1 MPHTID
7 ISVYPTFDLT
17 KFKLKYHDKENMIC
31 YFESEQVFKFDG
43 VYGFLNNRSR
53 VTRIN
58 KSEST
63 LIETIISATID
74 AGYQGKLVWKTKL
87 TPRGVKVVS
96 EFEND
101 QDQELLRLFQDCQQ
115 IHLFPSPSGNYYAG
129 TNQTVLEPEVTFIHT
144 K

>member
-1 MPHTID
+1 MSQIIN
-7 ISVYPTFDLT
+7 ISTQPTFDLT
-17 KFKLKYHDKENMIC
+17 ELKLKYFDAENFIC
-31 YFESEQVFKFDG
+31 YFESEQIFKFDS

-63 LIETIISATID
+63 LIEQIVSATID

-87 TPRGVKVVS
+87 TKRGVKIIS
-96 EFEND
+96 EMEETGD
-101 QDQELLRLFQDCQQ
+101 KELLDLFRDCQQ
-115 IHLFPSPSGNYYAG
+115 IHLFPSPSGNYYNG
-129 TNQTVLEPEVTFIHT
+129 TNQTTLEPEITFIH

>member
-1 MPHTID
+1 MSHTID

-31 YFESEQVFKFDG
+31 YFESEEVFKFDG

-63 LIETIISATID
+63 LIESIISATID

-96 EFEND
+96 DFEND
-101 QDQELLRLFQDCQQ
+101 QDQELLSLFKDCQQ
-115 IHLFPSPSGNYYAG
+115 IHLFPSPSGNYYSG
-129 TNQTVLEPEVTFIHT
+129 TNQTILEPEVIFIHS